1 MSLRL
6 RPGPIDIH
14 AHIVPEGLIA
24 RFESGE
30 RPGYAASRGEDGIR
44 VTLGGKPSRMPLLP
58 GMVSLDIRERTMAE
72 QGVATQLLSPWIA
85 LCDYT
90 FGEADADWFHRAVNS
105 EIAAVCRAAPDRY
118 AGIGTAPL
126 QFPGLATEVLREA
139 MGPLGLL
146 GVEIGT
152 AVSKEVFLDD
162 PSLDPFWAEAE
173 ALRAFILIHPPLEPP
188 AGAFGDYYLNNL
200 IQNPLQTTVAGARLI
215 FGGVLERFPGLRIC
229 LVHGGGLLPYNVGR
243 LIRGRLVRPEAKLR
257 MTGSIEESF
266 SRLYFDTVTHSVPA
280 LAFLVQQAG
289 ADHVFLG
296 SDYPFDMADPDLV
309 GTVRAAGLGAVKEGL
324 VLSDGFRKLFEG
336 APAPVDLNRASSRP

>member
-24 RFESGE
+24 RFEAGE
-30 RPGYAASRGEDGIR
+30 RAGYAASRGEDGIR
-44 VTLGGKPSRMPLLP
+44 VTLAGKPSRMPLLP
-58 GMVSLDIRERTMAE
+58 GMVALDIRERTMAE
-72 QGVATQLLSPWIA
+72 QGVASQLLSPWIA

-90 FGEADADWFHRAVNS
+90 LGEGDADWFHRAVNT
-105 EIAAVCRAAPDRY
+105 EIAAICAAAPDRY

-126 QFPGLATEVLREA
+126 QFPALAVEALREA

-152 AVSKEVFLDD
+152 SVGKDVFLDD
-162 PSLDPFWAEAE
+162 PSLDPFWQAAE
-173 ALRAFILIHPPLEPP
+173 ALGAFILIHPPLEPP
-188 AGAFGDYYLNNL
+188 AGGFADYYLNNL

-215 FGGVLERFPGLRIC
+215 FGGVLERFPRLRIC
-229 LVHGGGLLPYNVGR
+229 LVHGGGLLPYNIGR
-243 LIRGRLVRPEAKLR
+243 LIRGRLVRPEAKAR
-257 MTGSIEESF
+257 MTGSVEESF
-266 SRLYFDTVTHSVPA
+266 SRLYFDTVTHSAPA
-280 LAFLVQQAG
+280 LAYLVGQAG

-309 GTVRAAGLGAVKEGL
+309 DTVRAAGLGEAKEEL
-324 VLSDGFRKLFEG
+324 VLAEAFRELFETAATG
-336 APAPVDLNRASSRP
+336 